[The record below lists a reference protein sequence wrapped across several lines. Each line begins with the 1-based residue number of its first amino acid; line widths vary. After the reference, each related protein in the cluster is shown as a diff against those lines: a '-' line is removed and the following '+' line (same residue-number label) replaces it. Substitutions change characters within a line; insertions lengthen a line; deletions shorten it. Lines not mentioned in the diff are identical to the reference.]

1 MNQDF
6 EIYSIGDHLVY
17 IVLRGKAKGLIH
29 FNDYE
34 MFTAFFERF
43 YSFFEEYDEHA
54 LTREP
59 LFLRSLSMFPPDGA

>member
-6 EIYSIGDHLVY
+6 EIYSIDDHHVY

-34 MFTAFFERF
+34 MFAAFFERF
-43 YSFFEEYDEHA
+43 YSFIEEYEENA
-54 LTREP
+54 LVRTAVP
-59 LFLRSLSMFPPDGA
+59 S